1 VNAADDPVIAGL
13 RREIEDVDRAIL
25 AAVNRRLE
33 LVARLKREKSDRGLE
48 FLDPER
54 EAWLRD
60 ELARANAGPLS
71 AEGVEQLLAAI
82 LALTKDEVR
91 RSGL

>member
-13 RREIEDVDRAIL
+13 RLEVEAVDRAIL

-33 LVARLKREKSDRGLE
+33 LVARLKREKSDRGLA

-54 EAWLRD
+54 ETWLRD
-60 ELARANAGPLS
+60 ELVRANAGPLS
-71 AEGVEQLLAAI
+71 QEGVERLLAAI
-82 LALTKDEVR
+82 LELTKDEVGR
-91 RSGL
+91 AGA

>member
-1 VNAADDPVIAGL
+1 MNAADDPVIAGL
-13 RREIEDVDRAIL
+13 RREVEDVDRAIL

-60 ELARANAGPLS
+60 ELVRANAGPLS
-71 AEGVEQLLAAI
+71 QEGVEQLLAAI
-82 LALTKDEVR
+82 LSLTKDEVS